1 MRTYLADTFRG
12 LAAAAVML
20 SAVIH
25 LDLYE
30 QGFRDI
36 ATIGPLFL
44 LNFVGGIVL
53 GVLVTVWRH
62 WIPPFLAAGY
72 GATTVVFYWI
82 SVIHGLFGI
91 KETTSGWPEVLA
103 QIAEYCAVAFGL
115 AAAALLWLERRGYA
129 RPSAEAAAR
138 SRAWVPP
145 YPSGRAR

>member
-1 MRTYLADTFRG
+1 MRTYLADALRG
-12 LAAAAVML
+12 LTTAAVML

-36 ATIGPLFL
+36 SKIGPLFM
-44 LNFVGGIVL
+44 LNFIGGIVL
-53 GVLVTVWRH
+53 GVAVVVWRH

-72 GATTVVFYWI
+72 GATTVIFYWI

-91 KETTSGWPEVLA
+91 KENTTGWPEVLA

-115 AAAALLWLERRGYA
+115 AAAALLFLERRGYA
-129 RPSAEAAAR
+129 RSSDRAAER
-138 SRAWVPP
+138 SRAWAPP